1 MEISLKKKKKKEKQI
16 CPHIFAKQS
25 TSLMR
30 GRGAFQ
36 KLYVPWGET
45 SKGKNT
51 WLWACLSPSLCPP
64 GGSQLPTGAS
74 WAPEFTSPAIGH
86 FRPLQRLR
94 PCRDSAPAE
103 TPPLQRLRPCRDS
116 APAETTPPLQRRLR
130 PCRMTLGRTVHHTM
144 GPAETPAHPPLQ
156 CCLAVLPGILPS
168 PVGTRLSY
176 PTTEGGEPAC
186 RKGGPWGARS
196 RGDHRRQPASQ
207 PLV

>member
-1 MEISLKKKKKKEKQI
+1 MFREERPPKVRTPGCGPACLPPCAHLEAPNCQQGRPGLQSSHLL
-16 CPHIFAKQS
+16 PLGIFA
-25 TSLMR
+25 
-30 GRGAFQ
+30 
-36 KLYVPWGET
+36 
-45 SKGKNT
+45 
-51 WLWACLSPSLCPP
+51 
-64 GGSQLPTGAS
+64 
-74 WAPEFTSPAIGH
+74 
-86 FRPLQRLR
+86 